1 MPCIVVCTAVVSPWI
16 IDIDHV
22 LSAADSV
29 VVATRLVQGLA
40 VIVDC
45 VDGPAMR
52 EPLGDCK
59 RGDLSVGDA
68 NALPVDD

>member
-16 IDIDHV
+16 VDVDHV

-29 VVATRLVQGLA
+29 VVATRIVQGLA

-45 VDGPAMR
+45 VD
-52 EPLGDCK
+52 
-59 RGDLSVGDA
+59 
-68 NALPVDD
+68 